1 MSNKFENKSQIMIR
15 INSKSLDKNNMKNIN
30 KEIIEKLTENYL
42 IKKKLLST
50 YEEWT
55 RVLLTVIN
63 EKESTFNH
71 IDTGTPIQTLLN
83 SIENLY
89 KENFELK
96 KNIILQ
102 KEKNENLLKE
112 YKINSWINNNIL
124 NEYNNLNIKQIK
136 IEHSQIKENLQ
147 SLANELDNLNEN
159 KQKLEQIIK
168 DKINFLNIYNCVKKR
183 EELLNKRT
191 LFLKIKN
198 QIIIP
203 KKRKRSKTTI

>member
-15 INSKSLDKNNMKNIN
+15 INSKSLDKSNMKNVN

-102 KEKNENLLKE
+102 KEKNENLYKE
-112 YKINSWINNNIL
+112 YKINLWKSNDIL
-124 NEYNNLNIKQIK
+124 NDYNNVNKQQINLEINQIKQNI
-136 IEHSQIKENLQ
+136 QL
-147 SLANELDNLNEN
+147 LANELDNLNEN
-159 KQKLEQIIK
+159 KKKFENIINNK
-168 DKINFLNIYNCVKKR
+168 KNFLNKYNILKQR
-183 EELLNKRT
+183 EELLNNRN
-191 LFLKIKN
+191 LYLKIKFELIN
-198 QIIIP
+198 P
-203 KKRKRSKTTI
+203 KKRKRSNTIF

>member
-1 MSNKFENKSQIMIR
+1 MSNKNQNNSQIMIR
-15 INSKSLDKNNMKNIN
+15 INNGSSEKSNMKNIN
-30 KEIIEKLTENYL
+30 KELVEKLTENYL
-42 IKKKLLST
+42 IKKKLLTT

-112 YKINSWINNNIL
+112 YKINDWKNKNIL

-136 IEHSQIKENLQ
+136 LENSQIKENLQ

-168 DKINFLNIYNCVKKR
+168 DKINLLNIYNCVKKR
-183 EELLNKRT
+183 EELIHKRT

-203 KKRKRSKTTI
+203 KKRKRSKTPI

>member
-112 YKINSWINNNIL
+112 YKINSWKNNNIL

-136 IEHSQIKENLQ
+136 IENYQIKENLQ

-183 EELLNKRT
+183 EELLNKRN

-203 KKRKRSKTTI
+203 KKRKRSKTTN

>member
-15 INSKSLDKNNMKNIN
+15 INSKSLDKSNMKNVN

-112 YKINSWINNNIL
+112 YKINSWKNNNIL

-136 IEHSQIKENLQ
+136 IENYQIKENLQ

-183 EELLNKRT
+183 EELIHKRT

-198 QIIIP
+198 LIIIP

>member
-1 MSNKFENKSQIMIR
+1 MSNKNQNNSQIMIR
-15 INSKSLDKNNMKNIN
+15 INNGSSEKSNMKNIN
-30 KEIIEKLTENYL
+30 KELVEKLTENYL
-42 IKKKLLST
+42 IKKKLLTT

-112 YKINSWINNNIL
+112 YKNNTWKNNNIL
-124 NEYNNLNIKQIK
+124 NDYNNLNIKQIK
-136 IEHSQIKENLQ
+136 IENSQIKENLQ

-168 DKINFLNIYNCVKKR
+168 DKKKFLNIYNCVKKR
-183 EELLNKRT
+183 EELLHKKI

-198 QIIIP
+198 QIINP
-203 KKRKRSKTTI
+203 KKRKRSLSII

>member
-112 YKINSWINNNIL
+112 YKINSWKNNNIL

-136 IEHSQIKENLQ
+136 IENSQIKENLQ

-203 KKRKRSKTTI
+203 KKRKRSKTTS

>member
-112 YKINSWINNNIL
+112 YKINDWKNKNIL

-136 IEHSQIKENLQ
+136 IENYQIKENLQ

-183 EELLNKRT
+183 EELLHKKI

-198 QIIIP
+198 QIINP
-203 KKRKRSKTTI
+203 KKRKRSLSII

>member
-1 MSNKFENKSQIMIR
+1 MSNKNQHNSQIMIR
-15 INSKSLDKNNMKNIN
+15 INNGSSEKSNMKNIN
-30 KEIIEKLTENYL
+30 KELVEKLTENYL
-42 IKKKLLST
+42 IKKKLLTT

-71 IDTGTPIQTLLN
+71 IDTGTPIQNLLN

-112 YKINSWINNNIL
+112 YKINDWKNKNIL

-136 IEHSQIKENLQ
+136 LENSQIKENLQ

-168 DKINFLNIYNCVKKR
+168 DKKKFLNIYNCVKKR
-183 EELLNKRT
+183 EELLYKKI

-198 QIIIP
+198 QIINP
-203 KKRKRSKTTI
+203 KKRKRSLSII

>member
-15 INSKSLDKNNMKNIN
+15 INSKSLDKSNMKNVN

-112 YKINSWINNNIL
+112 YKINSWKNNNIL

-136 IEHSQIKENLQ
+136 IENSQIKENLQ

-183 EELLNKRT
+183 EELIHKRT
-191 LFLKIKN
+191 LFLKIY
-198 QIIIP
+198 I
-203 KKRKRSKTTI
+203 

>member
-1 MSNKFENKSQIMIR
+1 MSNKNQNNSQIMIR
-15 INSKSLDKNNMKNIN
+15 INNGSSEKSNMKNIN
-30 KEIIEKLTENYL
+30 KELVEKLTENYL
-42 IKKKLLST
+42 IKKKLLTT

-71 IDTGTPIQTLLN
+71 IDTGTPIQNLLN

-112 YKINSWINNNIL
+112 YKINDWKNKNIL

-136 IEHSQIKENLQ
+136 LENSQIKENLQ

-168 DKINFLNIYNCVKKR
+168 DKKKFLNIYNCVKKR
-183 EELLNKRT
+183 EELLHKKI

-198 QIIIP
+198 QIINP
-203 KKRKRSKTTI
+203 KKRKRSLSII